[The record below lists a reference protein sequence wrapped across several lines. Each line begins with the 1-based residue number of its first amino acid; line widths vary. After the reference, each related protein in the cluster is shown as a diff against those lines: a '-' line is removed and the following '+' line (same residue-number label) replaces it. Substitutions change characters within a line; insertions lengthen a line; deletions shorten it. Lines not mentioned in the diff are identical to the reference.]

1 MFLEGRKQRFGERML
16 QIDLQNIKSPS
27 AALQELYFRMK
38 YVYFLQTKLQKKRN
52 TNKANWQQQRQ
63 FGANF

>member
-1 MFLEGRKQRFGERML
+1 ML

-27 AALQELYFRMK
+27 AALQELYFCMK
-38 YVYFLQTKLQKKRN
+38 YVYFLQTKLQKKRY

-63 FGANF
+63 FGANFWL